1 MKNNMNSLSINTSQS
16 PKARAITALLMMSC
30 LCIMLACT
38 RVYISHNLTY
48 LFLVWNL
55 FLAWVPL
62 YFAFQV
68 NENHWGKNRSHT
80 LICIYGFFW
89 MIFFPNAP
97 YIITDLIHLDGRHQV
112 PIWFDALLIFSF
124 ALTGLLTGYISLFFI
139 HSILEQRFK
148 KIIGWMA
155 VSFMMLL
162 SAYGIFLGRVLR
174 FNSWDIFSRPFE
186 LMIDC
191 FATLGNMQALKMTVI
206 FFLFLIFSY
215 YILHSIIYMNQNQI
229 KNHDH

>member
-1 MKNNMNSLSINTSQS
+1 MRSFAFIQQIPKN
-16 PKARAITALLMMSC
+16 RAVTALIMMSFFC
-30 LCIMLACT
+30 LLLAST
-38 RVYISHNLTY
+38 RIYLSKNYTYI
-48 LFLVWNL
+48 FLVWNL
-55 FLAWVPL
+55 FLAWIPL
-62 YFAFQV
+62 YFAHLAYDNYF
-68 NENHWGKNRSHT
+68 GKRRKYI
-80 LICIYGFFW
+80 LIFIYGFFW
-89 MIFFPNAP
+89 IIFFPNAP

-139 HSILEQRFK
+139 HSILEQHFNK
-148 KIIGWMA
+148 FTGWMA

-174 FNSWDIFSRPFE
+174 CNSWDIFSKPFE

-191 FATLGNMQALKMTVI
+191 FETLGNMQALKMTVI

-215 YILHSIIYMNQNQI
+215 YILYSIIYMNQNQI
-229 KNHDH
+229 KDHDH